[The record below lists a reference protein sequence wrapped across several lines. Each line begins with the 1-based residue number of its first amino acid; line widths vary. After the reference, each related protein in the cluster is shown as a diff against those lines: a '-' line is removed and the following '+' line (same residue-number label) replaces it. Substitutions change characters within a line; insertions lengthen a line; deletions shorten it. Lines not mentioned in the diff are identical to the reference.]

1 MCDTVVVVEPDRVL
15 FAKNSDRDPNEAQML
30 DWQPRRTHPPGER
43 LRATW
48 ISIDQVPETAA
59 VLLSRPFW
67 MWGAEI
73 GANEHGVTIGNEAV
87 FTREPDGPPALTGM
101 DLVRLGLERADTAV
115 AAVDVMTTLLE
126 RHGQGGGCGHEHREF
141 TYHNSFIVA
150 DPREAYVLETAGTRW
165 EVEHVASGARSI
177 SNGLTIP
184 GFADR
189 YADRLRTHFSRCG
202 IRRGL
207 TETAA
212 GHATGVGDLMA
223 VLRDHGN
230 GTPSPDYSV
239 LTGAMAAPCMHPSGL
254 AASSQTTASWV
265 AELTAS
271 GPLHWVTG
279 TAAPC
284 TGVFKPVSVTE
295 PLDLGPD
302 PVDRFDDRCLWW
314 RHELLH
320 RRVMMDPEVL
330 VPLFVTERD
339 ELEARWLGSPPAPAA
354 AFEEADRLL
363 RRWTERVATREVRDR
378 RPIWVRRYWQAR
390 DRRSGVPTG
399 LPDATGVSA

>member
-15 FAKNSDRDPNEAQML
+15 FAKNSDRDPNEAQLL

-87 FTREPDGPPALTGM
+87 FTSEPDGPPALTGM
-101 DLVRLGLERADTAV
+101 DLVRLGLERADTAA

-126 RHGQGGGCGHEHREF
+126 RHGQGGGCGHEHRDF

-150 DPREAYVLETAGTRW
+150 DPREAYVLETAGARW
-165 EVEHVASGARSI
+165 AVEHVTSGARSI

-184 GFADR
+184 DFADR
-189 YADRLRTHFSRCG
+189 YADRLRTHFSRCA

-212 GHATGVGDLMA
+212 GRATGTADLMA

-271 GPLHWVTG
+271 DHSHWVTA

-320 RRVMMDPEVL
+320 RRVMTHPEVL
-330 VPLFVTERD
+330 VPLFATERD
-339 ELEARWLGSPPAPAA
+339 ELEARWLASPPAAA

-363 RRWTERVATREVRDR
+363 RRWTELVQAREVRDR
-378 RPIWVRRYWQAR
+378 RPIWVRRYWRAR
-390 DRRSGVPTG
+390 DRRSGVPSR